1 MARNR
6 FARAREEASAA
17 VPPQAEETAPA
28 PVRAP
33 AARPEGGLTAFIG
46 AGARFEGRLEFER
59 TVRIDG
65 TFVGE
70 VETGDELVVGAGGRV
85 EARIRAGTL
94 TIAGTVVG
102 DVEVRER
109 LVLESTAVLQ
119 GDVDT
124 ASLRI
129 EEGAVLEGRVTMKK
143 AAAGSQAPLKAI
155 QGGSAGTG
163 AGA

>member
-6 FARAREEASAA
+6 FARAREEASPE
-17 VPPQAEETAPA
+17 VRPQEAEAGPTPAPA
-28 PVRAP
+28 
-33 AARPEGGLTAFIG
+33 GGTGTGLAAFIG
-46 AGARFEGRLEFER
+46 AGARFEGKLEFDR

-70 VETGDELVVGAGGRV
+70 IETGDELVVGAGGRV

-94 TIAGTVVG
+94 VIAGTVVG

-109 LVLESTAVLQ
+109 LVLEATAVLQ

-124 ASLRI
+124 PSLRI
-129 EEGAVLEGRVTMKK
+129 EEGAVLQGRVSMNRASGGPQT
-143 AAAGSQAPLKAI
+143 PLKAI
-155 QGGSAGTG
+155 DGGSSGSG
-163 AGA
+163 A